1 MQNICQ
7 DCEFFAGE
15 AIGSP
20 RSEKSQFGRSTAEIL
35 PLCKL
40 DRNKPT
46 MAKTPAAAPAPSGKI
61 NINIIDV
68 EVCPHEMVVPRG
80 SIEGFDKQKWKACGK
95 FDAFHV
101 LINIIICCLID
112 AFS

>member
-1 MQNICQ
+1 MRNICQ

-15 AIGSP
+15 AFGSP
-20 RSEKSQFGRSTAEIL
+20 RSEKLQFGRSTAEIL

-40 DRNKPT
+40 ERSKLT
-46 MAKTPAAAPAPSGKI
+46 MAKTPAAAPAPSGEI

-95 FDAFHV
+95 FDAF
-101 LINIIICCLID
+101 LILIVITNCCLID
-112 AFS
+112 ACS

>member
-1 MQNICQ
+1 MRNICQ

-15 AIGSP
+15 AFGSP

-40 DRNKPT
+40 KQNKPT
-46 MAKTPAAAPAPSGKI
+46 MAKTPAAAPAPSGEI

-68 EVCPHEMVVPRG
+68 EVCPHEMVVFRG
-80 SIEGFDKQKWKACGK
+80 SIEGFDEQKWKACGK

-101 LINIIICCLID
+101 LIDITICCLID
-112 AFS
+112 ACS